1 MFNVFHEEKETDGYS
16 VVFIL
21 TSGYKLQMGLF
32 IIISFWFFFLRILLF
47 LFVVVFEKSSYYVGQ
62 I

>member
-32 IIISFWFFFLRILLF
+32 IIISFWVFLRILLF